1 MDLAVKVQRLN
12 LETLFD
18 VDLANLKFLA
28 QLADRFDPRQ
38 DGTETDWLAVY
49 DEYCTILYK
58 EIDYTVEA
66 QNGLRFQKD
75 FQDQNIQWVKVPNM

>member
-1 MDLAVKVQRLN
+1 M
-12 LETLFD
+12 
-18 VDLANLKFLA
+18 
-28 QLADRFDPRQ
+28 
-38 DGTETDWLAVY
+38 Y

>member
-1 MDLAVKVQRLN
+1 MKVQRPN

-38 DGTETDWLAVY
+38 VSVLVRVRVRIGVRVRVSVSFLFVMYNTASFPNPNPAPDARWMH
-49 DEYCTILYK
+49 
-58 EIDYTVEA
+58 TV
-66 QNGLRFQKD
+66 GRYRD
-75 FQDQNIQWVKVPNM
+75 